1 MVEAASINFVN
12 ITLLSNHSKVNED
25 YIYFKAEYNSVN
37 KHGKFRNKCVPPQIE
52 TESKTGKPE
61 MGYTSPSYTK
71 LP

>member
-52 TESKTGKPE
+52 TES
-61 MGYTSPSYTK
+61 
-71 LP
+71 